1 MIDYQKI
8 IQNIM
13 FINEKFSD
21 AQWVKAQGADV
32 LSYTA
37 LKLSAMKGYLAEFKE
52 DALRNLLKAEREME
66 AEKSR
71 AFLRAREKL
80 PVTAASEAKNAD
92 EQYIKSKEVYGEAK
106 VLYER
111 LKSISADTHDLIDAI
126 KGRTIELQSQRKTEA
141 NL

>member
-37 LKLSAMKGYLAEFKE
+37 LKLSAMKGYLGEFKE
-52 DALRNLLKAEREME
+52 EALRGFLKAEREME
-66 AEKSR
+66 
-71 AFLRAREKL
+71 REKAL
-80 PVTAASEAKNAD
+80 C
-92 EQYIKSKEVYGEAK
+92 
-106 VLYER
+106 
-111 LKSISADTHDLIDAI
+111 ISA
-126 KGRTIELQSQRKTEA
+126 G
-141 NL
+141 

>member
-1 MIDYQKI
+1 MDYQKI

-37 LKLSAMKGYLAEFKE
+37 LKLSAMKGYLGEFKE
-52 DALRNLLKAEREME
+52 EALRGLLKAEREME
-66 AEKSR
+66 REKAL
-71 AFLRAREKL
+71 AFQRARETMA
-80 PVTAASEAKNAD
+80 VSAASEAKHSD
-92 EQYIKSKEVYGEAK
+92 EQYIKAKEKYAEAR

-141 NL
+141 GI